1 MNRKNSWLLII
12 ILLSVTFSLL
22 PVCKSGDQNQSVSG
36 PGDNLPSE
44 WGNEKNVRWSYDLAG
59 RGWSSPVIYGNKVFI
74 TTAFNE
80 TKPPVPEEEK
90 PEQIPPPLPPP
101 PPPASG
107 VNPQPPGPQGPPAPR
122 VQVED
127 TTYKSEVWR
136 CEVICLNL
144 KTGKELWKKVA
155 FKSNPRVGSH
165 KGNGYASETPVTDG
179 KRVYAY
185 FGMTGIFCYDM
196 KGKLIWQNDLGAFK
210 TQNNWGT
217 GSSPALYN
225 NKIYLQIDNEV
236 NSFIVALDA
245 LTGVEKWRVS
255 RNEKTTYS
263 SPFVWKNKSRDEI
276 VTCGT
281 FARSYDPE
289 TGKLLWEMKMGGKNS
304 IPSPIGDKE
313 HLYIANTGGPDA
325 VGSLS
330 SVKAGATGNITADTV
345 TLASSGVEW
354 YRPDAGTGNPSPVLH
369 KGLIYILA
377 SNGKN
382 LSCFDATTGRTV
394 YNQKLDKVS
403 SCWATP
409 WVYKDNL
416 YISDERGFTYI
427 IKTGEQFEMISQNR
441 IKDKFWASAAI
452 GYDAYVFKGV
462 NKVYCIAAKPD

>member
-1 MNRKNSWLLII
+1 MFRNTSRVLII
-12 ILLSVTFSLL
+12 ILLSVTFSIQ
-22 PVCKSGDQNQSVSG
+22 PSCNSGDKNHSFSG
-36 PGDNLPSE
+36 PGDKLPSE
-44 WGNEKNVRWSYDLAG
+44 WGNNKNLRWSYDLTG

-74 TTAFNE
+74 TTAYNK

-90 PEQIPPPLPPP
+90 PELTPPP
-101 PPPASG
+101 PPPPPTGGIKS
-107 VNPQPPGPQGPPAPR
+107 QPAVPQGPPPPR

-127 TTYKSEVWR
+127 TTYKSEVWKW
-136 CEVICLNL
+136 EVICLNL
-144 KTGKELWKKVA
+144 KTGKELWKRVA
-155 FKSNPRVGSH
+155 FEGYPRIGSH

-196 KGKLIWQNDLGAFK
+196 KGKLIWKNDLGAYK
-210 TQNNWGT
+210 TQNSWGT
-217 GSSPALYN
+217 GSSPVLYK
-225 NKIYLQIDNEV
+225 NKVFLQIDNEV

-245 LTGVEKWRVS
+245 LTGTEKWRVS
-255 RNEKTTYS
+255 RDEKTTYS
-263 SPFVWKNKSRDEI
+263 SPFLWKNKSRDEI

-281 FARSYDPE
+281 SARSYDPE
-289 TGKLLWEMKMGGKNS
+289 TGNLLWEMKMGGKMS
-304 IPSPIGDKE
+304 IPSPVGDNE

-325 VGSLS
+325 TGSLS

-345 TLASSGVEW
+345 TLKSSGVEW

-369 KGLIYILA
+369 KGLIYLLA

-382 LSCFDATTGRTV
+382 LTCINASTGKTV
-394 YNQKLDKVS
+394 YSQKLDKVS

-416 YISDERGFTYI
+416 YITDERGFTYI
-427 IKTGEQFEMISQNR
+427 VKTGEQFELISQNR

-462 NKVYCIAAKPD
+462 NKVYCVAAKQD